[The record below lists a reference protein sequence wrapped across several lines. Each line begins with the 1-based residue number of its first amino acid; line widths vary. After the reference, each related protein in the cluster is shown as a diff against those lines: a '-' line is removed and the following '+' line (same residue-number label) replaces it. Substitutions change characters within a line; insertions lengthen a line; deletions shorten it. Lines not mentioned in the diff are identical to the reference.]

1 MPALTPKQALN
12 KAFLKLR
19 PARRAVEGFQAALG
33 TLLDRVSPGESEEF
47 HKNLITDFLNAVG
60 FAPDHY
66 INTKGR
72 NDLVIHNGDSSRS
85 SVGVIIETKSP
96 GNSAEMPRPG
106 QLNTK
111 ALQELLLYYL
121 RERVT
126 HNNLELRHLVVTNVH
141 EWYLFDARDFEAR
154 FAHDRTL
161 TALFND
167 FEAGRLAGGKTR
179 DFYKDIAAPALDAA
193 LPLIEFVHLDFRDFD
208 VQSSTF
214 DVQRS
219 RSSSPPDFNV
229 RSSTFDV
236 RRSLSSSP
244 PSPSAPADAETGAPV
259 PFVTRHSS
267 LVIPSTLLSP
277 THLLKL
283 PFTNDSNSLD
293 KGFYSELLHIIGLTE
308 RKEGSKKLIERK
320 PPGGRDPGSLLEN
333 AITQLDSL
341 DKLSRLD
348 RPGRYGADRDE
359 RLFNVALE
367 LAITWTNRIL
377 FLKLLEA
384 QLIAYHKGDREHAFL
399 HSEKVGSYDELN
411 SLFFEVLARLPAER
425 GPEMARKFARVPY
438 LNSSLFEPADIEHG
452 GLTISQL
459 KNRELPLHPATVLKD
474 PRGRRRAGSMDAL
487 AYFFAFLDAYDFTAE
502 GAGEIQ
508 EENKTLINAS
518 VLGLIFEKI
527 NGYKDGSFFTPGF
540 ITMYMCRE
548 TLHRAVLR
556 KFHEAKGWSCATIP
570 DLAERIEDKSEANAL
585 INSLRICDPAV
596 GSGHFLVSALNEI
609 IALKSALGILCDREG
624 RRLKNLHVEVVN
636 DELILTDEDGDFFEY
651 KPRLP
656 ESRRIQEALF
666 HEKQTLIENCL
677 FGVDL
682 NPNSVK
688 ICRLRLWIELLKHA
702 YYKNETELET
712 LPNIDINIKCG
723 NSLISRFALDA
734 DLKTALRKSKWTI
747 DSYRRAVMSY
757 RNAQNKE
764 HKREMERLIDSIKG
778 DFEAEITYHDTRATR
793 LRKLKGRL
801 NELTLQTQ
809 LFEKTAKEKAAW
821 NKEVKSTTAAITKL
835 EEQLEEIRKN
845 KIYENAFEWRF
856 EFPEVLD
863 NDGHFTG
870 FDILIGN
877 PPYVQIQSLPADIKA
892 GLADSDYRTFVKSA
906 DLYCLFFERALQLL
920 RPQGQLTFITSS
932 KFFRASYGQALRE
945 HLQTR
950 SQIHEIVDFGELP
963 VFEEAATDPAILLL
977 LNEPPAEDHKFS
989 AATVKDEE
997 AFKDLKKF
1005 IQDTGITMAQKHLDQ
1020 EAWALR
1026 DEKSIALLQ
1035 KLQAAGSPLGEY
1047 VNKAFYRGLV
1057 TGLNEAFVVTQETKD
1072 KLIQEDPQCEPLFRK
1087 WLRGQD
1093 LKRWKADYQG
1103 LYAIIIAS
1111 SANVNWP
1118 WSGKSPE
1125 EAERIFAERYP
1136 SIFQHMV
1143 PFKQAMQK
1151 RTDKGQYYWELRS
1164 CAYLD
1169 AFDKPKIIY
1178 PDIAKN
1184 MRACLDTEGCFGS
1197 NTLYFIPLDDP
1208 LILTLLN
1215 SDTFDWYARQ
1225 TFQSLGDPWKGGRL
1239 RFFTQYMENAPIPPA
1254 TEAQKAELSDLAQ
1267 ACAAATAAGDTERL
1281 QTLETRIDEIVCGLF
1296 DLNAKEIEQTKIY

>member
-19 PARRAVEGFQAALG
+19 PARSAVEGFQAALG
-33 TLLDRVSPGESEEF
+33 TLLERVSPGESEEF
-47 HKNLITDFLNAVG
+47 HKNLVTDFLNAVG
-60 FAPDHY
+60 FAPGHY

-72 NDLVIHNGDSSRS
+72 NDLVIHNGDTSRS

-96 GNSAEMPRPG
+96 GNAAEMPRPG

-121 RERVT
+121 RERIT
-126 HNNLELRHLVVTNVH
+126 HHNLELRHLIVTNVH
-141 EWYLFDARDFEAR
+141 VWYLFDAKDFEAR

-167 FEAGRLAGGKTR
+167 FEAGRLAGGKTK

-193 LPLIEFVHLDFRDFD
+193 LPLIEFTKVDFRDFN
-208 VQSSTF
+208 VQRSKF

-219 RSSSPPDFNV
+219 LSFLPTFKLFSPV
-229 RSSTFDV
+229 
-236 RRSLSSSP
+236 
-244 PSPSAPADAETGAPV
+244 
-259 PFVTRHSS
+259 
-267 LVIPSTLLSP
+267 
-277 THLLKL
+277 HLLKL

-320 PPGGRDPGSLLEN
+320 PPGERDPGSLLEN

-341 DKLSRLD
+341 DKLSRLE

-359 RLFNVALE
+359 RLFSVALE

-399 HSEKVGSYDELN
+399 HSDKVSSYDELN

-438 LNSSLFEPADIEHG
+438 LNSSLFEPADIEHS
-452 GLTISQL
+452 GLTVSQL

-556 KFHEAKGWSCATIP
+556 KFHEAKGWSCAAIP
-570 DLAERIEDKSEANAL
+570 DLAERIEDKTEANHI

-609 IALKSALGILCDREG
+609 IALKSTLGILCDRDG

-651 KPRLP
+651 KPKLP

-734 DLKTALRKSKWTI
+734 DLKSALRKSKWTI
-747 DSYRRAVMSY
+747 DGYRLAVMSY

-778 DFEAEITYHDTRATR
+778 DFEAEITYHDSRATR

-821 NKEVKSTTAAITKL
+821 NKEVKTTTAAITKL
-835 EEQLEEIRKN
+835 EDQLEEIRKN

-877 PPYVQIQSLPADIKA
+877 PPYGV
-892 GLADSDYRTFVKSA
+892 GLDDGSSQYTNQFFEVASKSTDSYVLFIERGVHLLKPGGILSMIVPTGWYSA
-906 DLYCLFFERALQLL
+906 ASMEKLRLFFSRNTD
-920 RPQGQLTFITSS
+920 PQSFINLP
-932 KFFRASYGQALRE
+932 YG
-945 HLQTR
+945 
-950 SQIHEIVDFGELP
+950 
-963 VFEEAATDPAILLL
+963 VFEEAWVDTTIFVTTKRNTPANLPRKSSHPIDICIFPKRHKISGMIDFRSFTAPSDFGLWFKDENTTEFLTSTRKEEVMLMHKIANAGKPLSDYADVQRGVTPFKLTDEPEHENSKPAFSGTIRRYVYEPGPVKYIRYDESLAEFKPFKYFQGKRILLREL
-977 LNEPPAEDHKFS
+977 ISRQFQLQFMTIDDVLISNKSMQSILINQNTEDIHYFLGILNSKLMSWYFLRKSNIAQRNDFPKIVLAETRS
-989 AATVKDEE
+989 LPVKIADSKSDI
-997 AFKDLKKF
+997 FKLVELVKQR
-1005 IQDTGITMAQKHLDQ
+1005 I
-1020 EAWALR
+1020 
-1026 DEKSIALLQ
+1026 
-1035 KLQAAGSPLGEY
+1035 
-1047 VNKAFYRGLV
+1047 GL
-1057 TGLNEAFVVTQETKD
+1057 
-1072 KLIQEDPQCEPLFRK
+1072 EDPKE
-1087 WLRGQD
+1087 
-1093 LKRWKADYQG
+1093 
-1103 LYAIIIAS
+1103 IA
-1111 SANVNWP
+1111 
-1118 WSGKSPE
+1118 G
-1125 EAERIFAERYP
+1125 AENDIDQLVF
-1136 SIFQHMV
+1136 
-1143 PFKQAMQK
+1143 
-1151 RTDKGQYYWELRS
+1151 T
-1164 CAYLD
+1164 
-1169 AFDKPKIIY
+1169 IY
-1178 PDIAKN
+1178 D
-1184 MRACLDTEGCFGS
+1184 
-1197 NTLYFIPLDDP
+1197 
-1208 LILTLLN
+1208 LN
-1215 SDTFDWYARQ
+1215 S
-1225 TFQSLGDPWKGGRL
+1225 
-1239 RFFTQYMENAPIPPA
+1239 I
-1254 TEAQKAELSDLAQ
+1254 
-1267 ACAAATAAGDTERL
+1267 
-1281 QTLETRIDEIVCGLF
+1281 
-1296 DLNAKEIEQTKIY
+1296 EIETIMNGIDL